1 MSFVWLEELV
11 PKCTFRVGAATIP
24 TLVQRSNLV
33 DPSVLGGQEPMEPLA
48 SDAPYRGIN
57 GGRNPQSETPS
68 SGRQRHVLK
77 PILVKTLN
85 GLPTGFGYP
94 QASMKNPVEYP
105 GPNVANVL
113 TTLAP

>member
-48 SDAPYRGIN
+48 SD
-57 GGRNPQSETPS
+57 
-68 SGRQRHVLK
+68 
-77 PILVKTLN
+77 
-85 GLPTGFGYP
+85 
-94 QASMKNPVEYP
+94 
-105 GPNVANVL
+105 GP
-113 TTLAP
+113 